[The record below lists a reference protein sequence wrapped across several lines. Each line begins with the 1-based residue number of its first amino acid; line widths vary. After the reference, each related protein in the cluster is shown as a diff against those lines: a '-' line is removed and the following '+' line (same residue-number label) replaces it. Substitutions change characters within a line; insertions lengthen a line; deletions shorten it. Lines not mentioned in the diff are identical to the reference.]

1 MDALLALQSSL
12 HCLAVFCSAIADWDK
27 ASSPTTAAH
36 TAKVGFITH
45 ISEKFRRTATARGRS
60 AGAKETAA
68 LAAAMWSAAPDRQR
82 PHCSPF
88 VLILSR
94 TKREPRRAK
103 KKAAPW
109 APPSRCNCQPLAA
122 RAVNAR

>member
-12 HCLAVFCSAIADWDK
+12 HCLAVFGSAIADWDK

-45 ISEKFRRTATARGRS
+45 ISGKFRRTATARGRG

-68 LAAAMWSAAPDRQR
+68 LVAAIWSAPPDRQHPNVR
-82 PHCSPF
+82 CSF
-88 VLILSR
+88 SFFQEQ
-94 TKREPRRAK
+94 RE
-103 KKAAPW
+103 
-109 APPSRCNCQPLAA
+109 N
-122 RAVNAR
+122 

>member
-12 HCLAVFCSAIADWDK
+12 HCLAVFGSAIADWDK

-45 ISEKFRRTATARGRS
+45 ISGKFRRTATARGRG

-68 LAAAMWSAAPDRQR
+68 LAAAIWSAAPDRQHPLFAVR
-82 PHCSPF
+82 SHF
-88 VLILSR
+88 IR
-94 TKREPRRAK
+94 TKREPGQAK
-103 KKAAPW
+103 KGGALG
-109 APPSRCNCQPLAA
+109 APPSRSNCSWSLPAPSM
-122 RAVNAR
+122 R

>member
-12 HCLAVFCSAIADWDK
+12 HCLAVFGSAIAVWDK

-45 ISEKFRRTATARGRS
+45 ISGKFRRTATARGRG

-68 LAAAMWSAAPDRQR
+68 LVAAIGPQPPTGSIPLFAIRS
-82 PHCSPF
+82 HF
-88 VLILSR
+88 VKNKER
-94 TKREPRRAK
+94 TARA

-109 APPSRCNCQPLAA
+109 GAA
-122 RAVNAR
+122 VAL

>member
-12 HCLAVFCSAIADWDK
+12 HCLAVFGSAIADWDK

-45 ISEKFRRTATARGRS
+45 ISGKLRPTATARGRN

-82 PHCSPF
+82 
-88 VLILSR
+88 LIV
-94 TKREPRRAK
+94 RRSFSFCQEQRK
-103 KKAAPW
+103 NSGGQKKAAPG
-109 APPSRCNCQPLAA
+109 APPSHCNCQPVSA
-122 RAVNAR
+122 RAVNAQ

>member
-45 ISEKFRRTATARGRS
+45 ISGKFRRTATARGRG

-68 LAAAMWSAAPDRQR
+68 LAAAIWSAAPDRQH
-82 PHCSPF
+82 PI
-88 VLILSR
+88 VLYSFSLCQEQR
-94 TKREPRRAK
+94 ENRLEQKKRRLG
-103 KKAAPW
+103 
-109 APPSRCNCQPLAA
+109 APPSRSNCS
-122 RAVNAR
+122 